1 MIPAPRKPTD
11 TAKFRETYLNELRME
26 EANLERQRK
35 ALTQLEE
42 TGAPPMQRD
51 DTRSV
56 YERRRD
62 LEFLKISILGDLKDL
77 TDGREAAIILSSLD
91 GDEILFVADNM
102 PIIKSDIM
110 PKFQFGIPAMAFL
123 PYVRTLMKNSQE
135 SIGINY
141 GLQQNGARN
150 YITTGSV
157 ISRKLPTDATLSNL
171 EGEVDKLGDS
181 DLKRRI
187 KDMIGIM
194 RTQVPQPEEILALD
208 QMKGI
213 EAANLKK
220 LLDDVVE
227 NIPTK
232 KQIDTILRKLEGNND
247 PQDLQNIL
255 LKLED
260 LLSLPAEDIL
270 ERAEL
275 VDKMG
280 RLVGE
285 ADLPFTAERD
295 TSSAR
300 AEAEAEAIMVE
311 AITPE
316 AVSSPA
322 EFKKLNKNVMV
333 AFLIEKKQLGELET
347 SFTNTKIQQS
357 NKATLTELYTR
368 WYNNTQSDTAAPAE
382 KYPAEKLM
390 SGTGM
395 VRAKKIARRVDLET
409 GIKKEKDYVRF
420 GKYIIN
426 QHQLKGGNLMI
437 KYPSLNSIASLPTR
451 KISGDLVRVFK
462 DIIGGKNPNYE
473 SMGKLSDDEKELLHS
488 VSTKSNIDERISI
501 PTPAKNNDQK
511 DVDRFLLL
519 KGQITAGNNNPIV
532 IREFKKLLIKMLK
545 QKRIPRGEALEIL
558 EFLTSIGY

>member
-26 EANLERQRK
+26 EANLDRQRK
-35 ALTQLEE
+35 ALTMLEE

-56 YERRRD
+56 YEKRRD

-171 EGEVDKLGDS
+171 EEEVNKLGDS

-213 EAANLKK
+213 EAATLKK

-232 KQIDTILRKLEGNND
+232 KQIETILKKLDGNND
-247 PQDLQNIL
+247 PQDLQNVL
-255 LKLED
+255 LKLEE

-270 ERAEL
+270 ERAEF

-280 RLVGE
+280 RIVGE
-285 ADLPFTAERD
+285 ADLPFTTERD

-300 AEAEAEAIMVE
+300 AEAEAVLVE
-311 AITPE
+311 AITPSK
-316 AVSSPA
+316 VSSPA

-333 AFLIEKKQLGELET
+333 AFLIEKKQIGELET
-347 SFTNTKIQQS
+347 TLTNTKIQAS
-357 NKATLTELYTR
+357 NKATLAELYTR
-368 WYNNTQSDTAAPAE
+368 WFNNTQSATADPAE

-390 SGTGM
+390 YGTGL

-473 SMGKLSDDEKELLHS
+473 SMGKLSDDEKELLYS
-488 VSTKSNIDERISI
+488 VSTKSSIDERISI
-501 PTPAKNNDQK
+501 PTPEKNNDQK